1 MIIYGKTPKDWLT
14 TAKQHKKIVI
24 ISVVVIVAILALIF

>member
-1 MIIYGKTPKDWLT
+1 MIIYGKTPRDWLT
-14 TAKQHKKIVI
+14 TANQHKNAVI